1 MEVEKSE
8 DKKTEIKEVKKQES
22 EKDGNT
28 PKTKFFKKIVIG
40 LVAGACAICC
50 GIAIRK
56 ATAYKTFDAFS
67 VVDVVYDGLDG
78 DGTASTYCENQVCEY
93 NGAEISY
100 SLDKDT
106 GLSEGDTVTL
116 TVDID
121 NEKEFAEAHGGYIP
135 KALSKEYTVKGL
147 YKYITSP
154 DDIPDGVLEYYDTCI
169 KEAFNE
175 KAEELNKIHD
185 NDSSGNYIGYYNIE
199 YVSNFVCTPK
209 DSGSNWHNEW
219 HLVYKINA
227 EGGYASYLLGGT
239 SGSFYMDIDFPEV
252 SISDESDY
260 FAGMTSLE
268 GIFYTAINDCIEA
281 DAKTDFDLTLSSYA
295 ITNIY
300 TPGTKIYSRVYKS
313 LDDIKENYNEIE
325 NYNCVYDF

>member
-1 MEVEKSE
+1 MFSVKGVPGFTFPYPVEYLF
-8 DKKTEIKEVKKQES
+8 TGAI
-22 EKDGNT
+22 
-28 PKTKFFKKIVIG
+28 
-40 LVAGACAICC
+40 LV
-50 GIAIRK
+50 GIA
-56 ATAYKTFDAFS
+56 S
-67 VVDVVYDGLDG
+67 VIVVGVVII
-78 DGTASTYCENQVCEY
+78 TVESTVPHIKKSIKQKMRQYQINH
-93 NGAEISY
+93 
-100 SLDKDT
+100 
-106 GLSEGDTVTL
+106 EGDTVTL

-313 LDDIKENYNEIE
+313 LDGIKENYNEIE